1 MASDRHQ
8 VDLSI
13 KKEIYDEAMAAMKLL
28 QKQEREVHGVKK
40 TSLADIGREAIMRY
54 RQGDG
59 AHFEARIVRSPAG
72 QKPKREPFRFDV
84 SGTAYERQKK
94 RITNNGHRVTQ
105 VVEEALKRFT
115 DTGLFPWS
123 EEAEQVDHG
132 AHEAA
137 GTAPAEVEFSSSN

>member
-59 AHFEARIVRSPAG
+59 EHFEARIVRSPAG

-115 DTGLFPWS
+115 ETGLFPWS
-123 EEAEQVDHG
+123 EEPQVAEDNT
-132 AHEAA
+132 HEMA
-137 GTAPAEVEFSSSN
+137 GTAAVEVEFSSTS